1 MVRSTTRRAA
11 LLVAL
16 ALLHTGGSCGGGSG
30 SGGSPPVTT
39 VDTPDERCLALPSQ
53 FPAGFDF
60 AVGASGRG
68 LAASFNPGV
77 VVPVDVESVP
87 PRAVASG
94 PLVDLRG
101 AIAQDACGGFL
112 DPAFDGVVSVASDLA
127 LVTAS
132 SCEAVAF
139 VDPASGALR
148 DFSVSTP
155 ASAAATAWP
164 FSPAPGTSELR
175 VAIPTRTCVTVPAGT
190 LDSRG
195 APVAPNATGRCDPS
209 QPSYFSSFTSGAA
222 VAAGALF
229 VSVSNIGANP
239 GRPDTQFLPG
249 TVLVFDFDRG
259 ATPPRV
265 APSATGAVLFTS
277 GFNPTQVTAY
287 RSPGG
292 RDFVLVTV
300 SGALGLAPDDPATPE
315 REAGGQPLTNAAIDV
330 IDATERR
337 VVATIPLG
345 LAAPS
350 FDRLAIDP
358 TGRIAI
364 VGSAVARRLYAV
376 DLALLDT
383 LVLAP
388 GAAPLVLDGSSAPD
402 AVIFDAAAPLELPA
416 LPNGAPAATCPGY
429 VVGADFD
436 ATGTKLFAS
445 DFCDGTLAIVGVDV
459 SGNPPVPVPAVPE
472 RFRVLQSLPVTA
484 PLTAAS
490 LGLSRAPGAV
500 RVRPGRPGV
509 DFHGPDVLFL
519 VSLPEGQL
527 CGVRVDSR

>member
-1 MVRSTTRRAA
+1 MVRTDARMLALFA
-11 LLVAL
+11 LLAW
-16 ALLHTGGSCGGGSG
+16 LHTGGSCGGGSG
-30 SGGSPPVTT
+30 GGGSPPVTT

-60 AVGASGRG
+60 AVGAPGRG
-68 LAASFNPGV
+68 LTASFNPGV
-77 VVPVDVESVP
+77 VVPADVESVP
-87 PRAVASG
+87 PRAIASG

-112 DPAFDGVVSVASDLA
+112 DPAFDGLVSVASDLA

-139 VDPASGALR
+139 VDPGSGALR
-148 DFSVSTP
+148 EFSVSTP
-155 ASAAATAWP
+155 ASAAASAWP
-164 FSPAPGTSELR
+164 FSPAPGASDLR
-175 VAIPTRTCVTVPAGT
+175 VAIPTRTCVTVPVGT

-195 APVAPNATGRCDPS
+195 APVVPTRCDPS
-209 QPSYFSSFTSGAA
+209 QPSFFSGFTSGAA

-229 VSVSNIGANP
+229 VSVSNVGANP
-239 GRPDTQFLPG
+239 GRSDTQFLPG
-249 TVLVFDFDRG
+249 AVLIFDFDSRT
-259 ATPPRV
+259 TPPSV
-265 APSATGAVLFTS
+265 SPSATGAVLFTS
-277 GFNPTQVTAY
+277 GFNPTHATAY
-287 RSPGG
+287 RSPSG

-315 REAGGQPLTNAAIDV
+315 REAGGRAQSNAAIDV
-330 IDATERR
+330 IDAAERR
-337 VVATIPLG
+337 LVATIPLG

-358 TGRIAI
+358 TGRVAL
-364 VGSAVARRLYAV
+364 VGSALARRLYAV
-376 DLALLDT
+376 DLSPLDT
-383 LVLAP
+383 LVSAP
-388 GAAPLVLDGSSAPD
+388 GAVPLVLDGSSGPN
-402 AVIFDAAAPLELPA
+402 AVIFDATTPLELPA
-416 LPNGAPAATCPGY
+416 LANGAPAATCPGY

-436 ATGTKLFAS
+436 ATGTKIFAS

-472 RFRVLQSLPVTA
+472 RFRVLQTLPITA
-484 PLTAAS
+484 PLDPAS

-509 DFHGPDVLFL
+509 DYHGPDVLFL
-519 VSLPEGQL
+519 ASLPEGQL
-527 CGVRVDSR
+527 CGVRIDSR

>member
-1 MVRSTTRRAA
+1 MVTATSRHVA
-11 LLVAL
+11 LFVAL
-16 ALLHTGGSCGGGSG
+16 AFLHTGGSCGGGSG

-39 VDTPDERCLALPSQ
+39 VANPPDERCVALPSQ

-60 AVGASGRG
+60 AIGTPGRG
-68 LAASFNPGV
+68 IAASFNPGV

-87 PRAVASG
+87 PRAVAAG
-94 PLVDLRG
+94 PLADLRG
-101 AIAQDACGGFL
+101 AIAQDACGGSL
-112 DPAFDGVVSVASDLA
+112 DPAFDGVVSVANDLA

-139 VDPASGALR
+139 LDPVSGALR
-148 DFSVSTP
+148 DFRVSTP
-155 ASAAATAWP
+155 ASAAVGAWP
-164 FSPAPGTSELR
+164 FSPAPGASELR
-175 VAIPTRTCVTVPAGT
+175 VAVPTRTCVTVPAGT

-195 APVAPNATGRCDPS
+195 APVVPTRCDPS
-209 QPSYFSSFTSGAA
+209 QPSFLSSFTSGAA

-249 TVLVFDFDRG
+249 AVLVFDFDPG

-265 APSATGAVLFTS
+265 APSATAAVLFTS

-287 RSPGG
+287 RAPSG

-300 SGALGLAPDDPATPE
+300 SGALGLAPDVPATPE
-315 REAGGQPLTNAAIDV
+315 REAGGLALSNGAIDV

-358 TGRIAI
+358 TGRVAI

-376 DLALLDT
+376 DLAPLDA
-383 LVLAP
+383 LSLAP
-388 GAAPLVLDGSSAPD
+388 GAAPLVLDGSTGPD
-402 AVIFDAAAPLELPA
+402 AVIFDAAAPLEVPA
-416 LPNGAPAATCPGY
+416 LANGAPAATCPGY
-429 VVGADFD
+429 IVGADFD
-436 ATGTKLFAS
+436 ATGTEVFAS
-445 DFCDGTLAIVGVDV
+445 DFCDGTLAIVGVDL
-459 SGNPPVPVPAVPE
+459 SGNPPGPVPAVAA
-472 RFRVLQSLPVTA
+472 RFRVLQTLPITA

-509 DFHGPDVLFL
+509 DYHGPDVLFL

-527 CGVRVDSR
+527 CGVRIDSR

>member
-1 MVRSTTRRAA
+1 MVRTNARMLALFA
-11 LLVAL
+11 LLAW
-16 ALLHTGGSCGGGSG
+16 LHTGGSCGGGSG
-30 SGGSPPVTT
+30 GGGSPPVTT

-60 AVGASGRG
+60 AVGAPGRG

-77 VVPVDVESVP
+77 VVPADVESVP
-87 PRAVASG
+87 PRAIASG

-112 DPAFDGVVSVASDLA
+112 DPAFDGLVSVASDLA

-139 VDPASGALR
+139 VDPGSGALR
-148 DFSVSTP
+148 EFSVSTP
-155 ASAAATAWP
+155 ASAAASAWP
-164 FSPAPGTSELR
+164 FSPAPGASDLR
-175 VAIPTRTCVTVPAGT
+175 VAIPTRTCVTVPVGT

-195 APVAPNATGRCDPS
+195 APVVPTRCDPS
-209 QPSYFSSFTSGAA
+209 QPSFFSGFTSGAA

-249 TVLVFDFDRG
+249 TVLVFDFDAS

-265 APSATGAVLFTS
+265 SPSATGAVLFTS
-277 GFNPTQVTAY
+277 GFNPTHATAY
-287 RSPGG
+287 RSPSG

-315 REAGGQPLTNAAIDV
+315 REAGGRAQSNAAIDV
-330 IDATERR
+330 IDAAERR
-337 VVATIPLG
+337 LVATIPLG

-358 TGRIAI
+358 TGRVAL

-376 DLALLDT
+376 DLSPLDT
-383 LVLAP
+383 LVSAP
-388 GAAPLVLDGSSAPD
+388 GAVPLVLDGSSGPN
-402 AVIFDAAAPLELPA
+402 AVIFDATTPLELPA
-416 LPNGAPAATCPGY
+416 LANGAPAATCPGY

-436 ATGTKLFAS
+436 ATGTKVFAS

-472 RFRVLQSLPVTA
+472 RFRVLQTLPITA
-484 PLTAAS
+484 PLDPAS

-509 DFHGPDVLFL
+509 DYHGPDVLFL
-519 VSLPEGQL
+519 ASLPEGQL
-527 CGVRVDSR
+527 CGVRIDSR

>member
-1 MVRSTTRRAA
+1 MVRETTRHVA

-16 ALLHTGGSCGGGSG
+16 AWLYTGGSCGGGSG
-30 SGGSPPVTT
+30 SGGSPPVIT
-39 VDTPDERCLALPSQ
+39 VVTPDERCLALSSQ

-60 AVGASGRG
+60 AVGAPGRA
-68 LAASFNPGV
+68 LAARFNPGV

-132 SCEAVAF
+132 LCEAVAF
-139 VDPASGALR
+139 VDPVAGALR
-148 DFSVSTP
+148 EFSVSTP
-155 ASAAATAWP
+155 ASAAASAWP
-164 FSPAPGTSELR
+164 FSPAPGASDLR
-175 VAIPTRTCVTVPAGT
+175 VAIPTRTCVTVPVGT

-195 APVAPNATGRCDPS
+195 APVVPTRCDPS
-209 QPSYFSSFTSGAA
+209 QPSFFSSFTSGAA
-222 VAAGALF
+222 VASGALF

-249 TVLVFDFDRG
+249 AVLVFDFDSSTT
-259 ATPPRV
+259 APRV
-265 APSATGAVLFTS
+265 SPSATGAVLFTS
-277 GFNPTQVTAY
+277 GFNPTHATAY
-287 RSPGG
+287 RSPSG
-292 RDFVLVTV
+292 REFVLVTV
-300 SGALGLAPDDPATPE
+300 SGALGLVPDDPATPE
-315 REAGGQPLTNAAIDV
+315 REAGGQAQSDAAIDV
-330 IDATERR
+330 IDAAERR
-337 VVATIPLG
+337 LVATIPLG

-358 TGRIAI
+358 TGRVAV

-376 DLALLDT
+376 DLAPLDT

-388 GAAPLVLDGSSAPD
+388 GAAPLVLDGSSGPN
-402 AVIFDAAAPLELPA
+402 AVIFDAAAPLVLPA

-459 SGNPPVPVPAVPE
+459 SGSPPVPVPAVPE
-472 RFRVLQSLPVTA
+472 RFRVVQTLPISA
-484 PLTAAS
+484 PLGAAS
-490 LGLSRAPGAV
+490 LGLSRAPGAL

-509 DFHGPDVLFL
+509 DYHGPDVLFL

-527 CGVRVDSR
+527 CGVRIDSR

>member
-1 MVRSTTRRAA
+1 MVRASTRHVA

-16 ALLHTGGSCGGGSG
+16 AYLHTGGACGGGSG

-39 VDTPDERCLALPSQ
+39 IDPPPDERCLALPSQ
-53 FPAGFDF
+53 FPAGFDL
-60 AVGASGRG
+60 AVGAPGRG

-87 PRAVASG
+87 PRSVATG
-94 PLVDLRG
+94 PLVDLRST
-101 AIAQDACGGFL
+101 IAQDACGGFL
-112 DPAFDGVVSVASDLA
+112 DPAFDGVVSVASNLA

-139 VDPASGALR
+139 LDPVSGGVR
-148 DFSVSTP
+148 EFNVSTP
-155 ASAAATAWP
+155 ASAAAGAWP
-164 FSPAPGTSELR
+164 FSPAPGASDLR
-175 VAIPTRTCVTVPAGT
+175 VALPTRTCVTVPVGT

-195 APVAPNATGRCDPS
+195 APVVPTRCDLS
-209 QPSYFSSFTSGAA
+209 QPSFFSSFTSGAA

-229 VSVSNIGANP
+229 VSVSNLGANAGSP
-239 GRPDTQFLPG
+239 NTQFLPG
-249 TVLVFDFDRG
+249 TVLVFDFDAS
-259 ATPPRV
+259 ATPPSV
-265 APSATGAVLFTS
+265 GPSATGAVLFTS

-287 RSPGG
+287 RSPSG

-300 SGALGLAPDDPATPE
+300 TGALGLAPDDPLTPE
-315 REAGGQPLTNAAIDV
+315 REAGGRPLTNAAIDV
-330 IDATERR
+330 IDAVSRR

-358 TGRIAI
+358 TGRVAI
-364 VGSAVARRLYAV
+364 VGSAVARQLYAV
-376 DLALLDT
+376 DLAPLDT

-388 GAAPLVLDGSSAPD
+388 GAAPLVLDGSTGPD
-402 AVIFDAAAPLELPA
+402 AVIFDATAPLALPA
-416 LPNGAPAATCPGY
+416 IPNGAPVATCPGY

-436 ATGTKLFAS
+436 ATGTKLFAT
-445 DFCDGTLAIVGVDV
+445 DFCDGTLAVVGVDL
-459 SGNPPVPVPAVPE
+459 SGNPPVPVPAVST
-472 RFRVLQSLPVTA
+472 RFAVLQTLPITA
-484 PLTAAS
+484 PLTTAS

-509 DFHGPDVLFL
+509 DYRGPDVLFL

-527 CGVRVDSR
+527 CGVRIDSR

>member
-1 MVRSTTRRAA
+1 MVRTNARMLALFA
-11 LLVAL
+11 LLAW
-16 ALLHTGGSCGGGSG
+16 LHTGGSCGGGSG
-30 SGGSPPVTT
+30 GGGSPPVTT

-60 AVGASGRG
+60 AVGAPGRA

-94 PLVDLRG
+94 PLVDLRS

-112 DPAFDGVVSVASDLA
+112 DPAFDGLVSVASDLA

-139 VDPASGALR
+139 VDPVSGALR
-148 DFSVSTP
+148 ELSVSTP
-155 ASAAATAWP
+155 ASAAASAWP
-164 FSPAPGTSELR
+164 FSPAPGASDLR
-175 VAIPTRTCVTVPAGT
+175 VAIPTRTCVTVPVGT

-195 APVAPNATGRCDPS
+195 APVVPTRCDPS
-209 QPSYFSSFTSGAA
+209 QPSFFSGFTSGAA

-249 TVLVFDFDRG
+249 AVLVFDFDAS

-265 APSATGAVLFTS
+265 SPSATGAVLFTS
-277 GFNPTQVTAY
+277 GFNPTHATAY
-287 RSPGG
+287 RSPSG

-315 REAGGQPLTNAAIDV
+315 REAGGQAQSNAAIDV
-330 IDATERR
+330 IDAAERR
-337 VVATIPLG
+337 LVATIPLG
-345 LAAPS
+345 AAAPS

-358 TGRIAI
+358 TGRVAL

-376 DLALLDT
+376 DLAPLDT
-383 LVLAP
+383 LVSAP
-388 GAAPLVLDGSSAPD
+388 GAAPLVLDGSSGPN

-416 LPNGAPAATCPGY
+416 LANGAPAATCPGY

-436 ATGTKLFAS
+436 ATGTKVFAS

-472 RFRVLQSLPVTA
+472 RFHVLQTLPIAA
-484 PLTAAS
+484 PLDPAS

-509 DFHGPDVLFL
+509 DYHGPDVLFL

>member
-1 MVRSTTRRAA
+1 MVRPTFRSVALLAA
-11 LLVAL
+11 LAF
-16 ALLHTGGSCGGGSG
+16 LHTGGSCGGGSG
-30 SGGSPPVTT
+30 GGGSAPVITVEQPP
-39 VDTPDERCLALPSQ
+39 DQRCLALPSQ
-53 FPAGFDF
+53 FPAGFDL
-60 AVGASGRG
+60 APGLSGRAF
-68 LAASFNPGV
+68 AASFNPGV
-77 VVPVDVESVP
+77 VVPADVESVP

-94 PLVDLRG
+94 PLADLRG
-101 AIAQDACGGFL
+101 AIARDACNGFL
-112 DPAFDGVVSVASDLA
+112 DPAFDGIVGVANDLA

-139 VDPASGALR
+139 TDPVSGALR
-148 DFSVSTP
+148 EFSVATP
-155 ASAAATAWP
+155 ATARPGVWP
-164 FSPAPGTSELR
+164 FSPPPGTSDLR
-175 VAIPTRTCVTVPAGT
+175 VAVPTRTCVTVPVGT

-195 APVAPNATGRCDPS
+195 APVAPSPCDTTRPS
-209 QPSYFSSFTSGAA
+209 FFSSFTSGAA

-239 GRPDTQFLPG
+239 GRADTQFLPG
-249 TVLVFDFDRG
+249 AVLVFDFDAN

-265 APSATGAVLFTS
+265 APRAAGSVIFTS
-277 GFNPTQVTAY
+277 GFNPTHATAY
-287 RSPGG
+287 RAPSG

-315 REAGGQPLTNAAIDV
+315 REAGGRPLSNAAIDV
-330 IDATERR
+330 IDAAQRR
-337 VVATIPLG
+337 LVATIPLG

-358 TGRIAI
+358 TGRVAF

-376 DLALLDT
+376 DLAPLDT
-383 LVLAP
+383 MTLSP
-388 GAAPLVLDGSSAPD
+388 GVAPLVLDGSGGPN

-436 ATGTKLFAS
+436 ATGTRLFAT
-445 DFCDGTLAIVGVDV
+445 DFCDGTLAIVGVDL
-459 SGNPPVPVPAVPE
+459 SGAPPVPVPAVPE
-472 RFRVLQSLPVTA
+472 RFRVLQSLPITA
-484 PLTAAS
+484 PLTTAS
-490 LGLSRAPGAV
+490 LGLARAPGAV
-500 RVRPGRPGV
+500 RVRSGRPGV
-509 DFHGPDVLFL
+509 DYRGPDVLFL

>member
-1 MVRSTTRRAA
+1 MVKSTLRQVA
-11 LLVAL
+11 LLVTL

-30 SGGSPPVTT
+30 GGGSPPVIT
-39 VDTPDERCLALPSQ
+39 VENPPDERCLALPSQ

-60 AVGASGRG
+60 AVSAPGRG

-87 PRAVASG
+87 PRTVASG
-94 PLVDLRG
+94 PLADLRG
-101 AIAQDACGGFL
+101 AIATDACGGFL

-139 VDPASGALR
+139 VDPLSGALR
-148 DFSVSTP
+148 DFSVATP

-164 FSPAPGTSELR
+164 FSPAPGASDLR
-175 VAIPTRTCVTVPAGT
+175 VAIATRTCVTVPAGT
-190 LDSRG
+190 LDSRN
-195 APVAPNATGRCDPS
+195 ATVAPSPCDPS
-209 QPSYFSSFTSGAA
+209 QPSFYSSFTSGAA

-249 TVLVFDFDRG
+249 AVLVFDFDPS

-265 APSATGAVLFTS
+265 APSATGSVIFTS
-277 GFNPTQVTAY
+277 GFNPTHATAY
-287 RSPGG
+287 RAPSG
-292 RDFVLVTV
+292 REFVLVTV
-300 SGALGLAPDDPATPE
+300 SGALGLAPDDAATPE
-315 REAGGQPLTNAAIDV
+315 REAGGQALTNAAIDV
-330 IDATERR
+330 IDAAQRR

-358 TGRIAI
+358 TGRVAI

-376 DLALLDT
+376 DLAPLDT
-383 LVLAP
+383 VTLSP
-388 GAAPLVLDGSSAPD
+388 GAAPLVLDGSGGPD
-402 AVIFDAAAPLELPA
+402 AVIFDADTPLELPA

-436 ATGTKLFAS
+436 ATGTKVFAS

-472 RFRVLQSLPVTA
+472 RFRVLQTLPITA

-500 RVRPGRPGV
+500 RVRPGRPSV
-509 DFHGPDVLFL
+509 DYHGPDVLFL

-527 CGVRVDSR
+527 CGVRIDSR